1 MQKYPKMVKNGQ
13 KWLFFWCFY
22 EDEAKSFCDYLRLD
36 FSSKNRKKTQKT
48 RKNGP
53 LAQGR
58 GRIFVFFLAL
68 NARKK
73 NPKKEVFFCCSFN
86 QPLIRRA
93 PPPGHAGVSGWVGYP
108 SQGGPLGGGRGW
120 ALLRVL
126 LANCIFLQF
135 FGTGWECRAG
145 TSFHRGRPA
154 LWFGNGSLCF
164 CEHLPLAE
172 LGIWSLVPR
181 RGVPFLG
188 RPSGGAS

>member
-93 PPPGHAGVSGWVGYP
+93 PPRPCRGFGVGGVP
-108 SQGGPLGGGRGW
+108 LPGGPPRGGRGW

-126 LANCIFLQF
+126 LANCIF
-135 FGTGWECRAG
+135 C
-145 TSFHRGRPA
+145 S
-154 LWFGNGSLCF
+154 
-164 CEHLPLAE
+164 
-172 LGIWSLVPR
+172 
-181 RGVPFLG
+181 FLG
-188 RPSGGAS
+188 RDGSAAPEHRFIGGALHSGSAMGRYVFVNISRWQS